1 MIFHSLLHNRNPSF
15 PKGRSS
21 PLVRYDIILWNDSQS
36 QWKILHRLTAA
47 CQMCQTHHLSMQRH
61 HSTKSAWRHPLKRHT
76 FSGSKWQVEPVRH
89 HMGGSGTRLASPSKR
104 HKLLPHGGVCVRLSH
119 ESNDSQLATW
129 SQCPLDGW
137 PRRNTAEHDAVLSW
151 PLKSKTAHP
160 LHLRSRVDATSTGFP
175 VPAIAFSFPSRMRK
189 LGLWS
194 SKKLKTEALFTVFLD
209 FPVCL

>member
-1 MIFHSLLHNRNPSF
+1 MDFFFFYKVQSWAISIKMIFHSLLHNRNPSF

-21 PLVRYDIILWNDSQS
+21 PLVRYDIILWNDCQS

-104 HKLLPHGGVCVRLSH
+104 HKLLPHGGVCVTLPRKQWQPTGYLVPVSAGRLTTQEYSW
-119 ESNDSQLATW
+119 A
-129 SQCPLDGW
+129 CYCAV
-137 PRRNTAEHDAVLSW
+137 TASERQGIPS
-151 PLKSKTAHP
+151 
-160 LHLRSRVDATSTGFP
+160 F
-175 VPAIAFSFPSRMRK
+175 AFM
-189 LGLWS
+189 
-194 SKKLKTEALFTVFLD
+194 
-209 FPVCL
+209 